1 MSSSSS
7 SSTTP
12 HPASR
17 PTSSGGS
24 TMPSV
29 ERAAVFTHG
38 RAERV
43 VGAVERLHAV
53 AAETGVA
60 VVGDGDAALGAP
72 SPNLAIVLGG
82 DGTMLRALTTF
93 LGTGVPVFGVNF
105 GRVGFLTAAPGADL
119 ETGAARLFAGDY
131 RTLDLPTL
139 ELSLAD
145 RKLVAVNDVVITSA
159 TLGRMLELDYA

>member
-24 TMPSV
+24 TTRSV

-43 VGAVERLHAV
+43 VGAVERLQAV
-53 AAETGVA
+53 AAEAGGE
-60 VVGDGDAALGAP
+60 VVDDGDARAD
-72 SPNLAIVLGG
+72 LAIVLGG

-93 LGTGVPVFGVNF
+93 LGSGVPVFGVNF
-105 GRVGFLTAAPGADL
+105 GRVGFLTALANEEL
-119 ETGAARLFAGDY
+119 ESGVRRAVARG
-131 RTLDLPTL
+131 
-139 ELSLAD
+139 
-145 RKLVAVNDVVITSA
+145 
-159 TLGRMLELDYA
+159 

>member
-1 MSSSSS
+1 
-7 SSTTP
+7 
-12 HPASR
+12 
-17 PTSSGGS
+17 
-24 TMPSV
+24 MPSV

-53 AAETGVA
+53 AAETGVE

-72 SPNLAIVLGG
+72 SPDLAIVLGG

-105 GRVGFLTAAPGADL
+105 GRVGFLTAVANDELESGVRRALAGGDEGGELSTLDVGLEGEGRGAGNGARGPGAPP
-119 ETGAARLFAGDY
+119 R
-131 RTLDLPTL
+131 
-139 ELSLAD
+139 
-145 RKLVAVNDVVITSA
+145 
-159 TLGRMLELDYA
+159 